1 MAEKIDLTLVG
12 YILGI
17 ISIVLAFFE
26 PFAGLAFG
34 IIGFIQARKAKSA
47 KARRLCV
54 IGIVLSAIL
63 IVISIIVFI
72 YSLNNGLASF
82 PSI

>member
-1 MAEKIDLTLVG
+1 MAEKIDLASIS
-12 YILGI
+12 YMLGV

-34 IIGFIQARKAKSA
+34 IIGFIQARKAKSQ
-47 KARRLCV
+47 KARRLNI

-63 IVISIIVFI
+63 IIISIVAFI
-72 YSLNNGLASF
+72 YALNNGLGTF

>member
-1 MAEKIDLTLVG
+1 MAEKIDMASVS
-12 YILGI
+12 YMLGI
-17 ISIVLAFFE
+17 VSIVLAFFE

-34 IIGFIQARKAKSA
+34 IIGFIQARKAKSS
-47 KARRLCV
+47 KARRLSV

-63 IVISIIVFI
+63 IIISIVAFI
-72 YSLNNGLASF
+72 YALNSGLASF